1 MKIKVL
7 LVDDHTVVLKGLAFF
22 LSTQEDLELVGEA
35 NNGKEALV
43 KVGETTPDVILMDL
57 YMPEMDG
64 VEATAYI
71 KKEYPNGKVIVL
83 TSFSD
88 QAHVL
93 PALRA
98 GASGYIL
105 KDVEPDQLVEAIRS
119 AYKGNIQLHPDIAN
133 ALLSQTLPVEEKEEE
148 PSIQVDVLTAREN
161 EVLQLL
167 AKGMS
172 NKEVASVLVITEK
185 TVKAHVSSIL
195 SKLNLSDR
203 TQAALYAVE
212 KWNCI
217 RRKS

>member
-43 KVGETTPDVILMDL
+43 KVGETNPDVILMDL

-71 KKEYPNGKVIVL
+71 KKEYPNVKIIVL

-148 PSIQVDVLTAREN
+148 SSIQVDVLTAREN

-172 NKEVASVLVITEK
+172 NKEIASVLVITEK

-203 TQAALYAVE
+203 TQAALYAV
-212 KWNCI
+212 KNGI
-217 RRKS
+217 V

>member
-1 MKIKVL
+1 MKIRVL

-35 NNGKEALV
+35 NNGKEALA
-43 KVGETTPDVILMDL
+43 KVQEVQPDIVLMDL

-64 VEATAYI
+64 IEATAYI
-71 KKEYPNGKVIVL
+71 KKEYPNVKVLVL

-93 PALRA
+93 PALKA

-119 AYKGNIQLHPDIAN
+119 AYKGNIQLHPDIAS
-133 ALLSQTLPVEEKEEE
+133 ALLSQTLPQEEKQE
-148 PSIQVDVLTAREN
+148 PSNIHVDVLTAREN

-172 NKEVASVLVITEK
+172 NKEIAAVLVITEK

-203 TQAALYAVE
+203 TQAALYAV
-212 KWNCI
+212 KNGI
-217 RRKS
+217 V

>member
-35 NNGKEALV
+35 SNGKEALV
-43 KVGETTPDVILMDL
+43 KVGKTHPDVVLMDL

-64 VEATAYI
+64 VEATGCI
-71 KKEYPNGKVIVL
+71 KKEYPDVKVIVL

-119 AYKGNIQLHPDIAN
+119 AYRGNIQLHPDIAN

-148 PSIQVDVLTAREN
+148 PAIQVDVLTAREN

-172 NKEVASVLVITEK
+172 NKEIASVLVITEK

-203 TQAALYAVE
+203 TQAALYAV
-212 KWNCI
+212 KNGI
-217 RRKS
+217 V

>member
-22 LSTQEDLELVGEA
+22 LSTQEDLALVGEA

-43 KVGETTPDVILMDL
+43 KVGETNPDVVLMDL

-64 VEATAYI
+64 VEATTCI
-71 KKEYPNGKVIVL
+71 KKEYPNVKVIVL

-133 ALLSQTLPVEEKEEE
+133 TLLSQTLPVEEKEEE
-148 PSIQVDVLTAREN
+148 SSIQVDVLTAREN

-172 NKEVASVLVITEK
+172 NKEIASVLVITEK

-203 TQAALYAVE
+203 TQAALYAV
-212 KWNCI
+212 KNGI
-217 RRKS
+217 V